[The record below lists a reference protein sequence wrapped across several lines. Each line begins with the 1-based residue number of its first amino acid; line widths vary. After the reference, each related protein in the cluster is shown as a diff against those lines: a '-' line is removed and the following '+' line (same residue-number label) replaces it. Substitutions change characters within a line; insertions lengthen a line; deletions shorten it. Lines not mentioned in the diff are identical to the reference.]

1 MISFDEAM
9 EVLKSL
15 SRTTVAFVK
24 REGNELLPG
33 SGLITNLT
41 EEGFVLSSVNG
52 FVSFGVALNIEGTTF
67 DVSAPIFAFSE
78 EEQAAIPMGAL
89 LSEGLLIDFPIGDGW
104 IFLMEPPKG
113 R

>member
-1 MISFDEAM
+1 VISSDEAM
-9 EVLKSL
+9 QVLKSL

-78 EEQAAIPMGAL
+78 EERAAIPMGAL

-113 R
+113 

>member
-1 MISFDEAM
+1 MISSDEAM
-9 EVLKSL
+9 QLLKSL

-52 FVSFGVALNIEGTTF
+52 FVGFSVALNIEGTTF
-67 DVSAPIFAFSE
+67 DVSAPIFRLSE
-78 EEQAAIPMGAL
+78 EERSALPSAAL
-89 LSEGLLIDFPIGDGW
+89 LTNGLLIRFPVDDFW
-104 IFLMEPPKG
+104 IFLMEPPRG
-113 R
+113 W